1 MIRLFFWLE
10 NLSKRNIIRVL
21 MIAIPVAISA
31 IYTNSSNAALETQIG
46 DLKSKNTLLQAKL
59 RNQESEYD
67 RLKSNMILLSLA
79 DDTYPNPKWL
89 KSTDGIMLRL
99 NKAYEDLFLRPLN
112 YTRSDYIGN
121 DDYAI
126 FSKDIADNFRKHDR
140 YVLKIG
146 KPVTFMETVIMPDGT
161 RENVE
166 VTKYPWIVNGHTL
179 GVAGYMDIDYFSNY
193 LKTDDGE

>member
-1 MIRLFFWLE
+1 
-10 NLSKRNIIRVL
+10 

-46 DLKSKNTLLQAKL
+46 DLESKNTLLQAKL